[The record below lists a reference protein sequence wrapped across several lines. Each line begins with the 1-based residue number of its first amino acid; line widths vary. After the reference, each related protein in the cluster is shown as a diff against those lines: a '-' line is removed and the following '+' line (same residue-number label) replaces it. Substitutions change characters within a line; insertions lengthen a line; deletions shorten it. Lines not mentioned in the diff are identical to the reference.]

1 MVVRVRPACDSDLGA
16 IVEIFNEGIDTRT
29 STGYLAKV
37 TVEDRRAWFASHA
50 SARYPLLVAEDASG
64 VVGYVSLDPYR
75 AGRHA
80 FRRTT
85 EASLFVS
92 ARSRRSGVGSLL
104 LSSALEAARQAGFT
118 TVLAIVLDKNV
129 GSIRLLEKFGFRRWG
144 LLPKVGEIDD
154 VMFDHAYYGLHLL
167 V

>member
-1 MVVRVRPACDSDLGA
+1 MDIRIRPARDDDLLA
-16 IVEIFNEGIDTRT
+16 LVEIFNEGIATRM
-29 STGYLAKV
+29 STGYITKV
-37 TVEDRRAWFASHA
+37 SLEDRRSWFIS
-50 SARYPLLVAEDASG
+50 RDQTKYPLLVAEDAVG
-64 VVGYVSLDPYR
+64 VLGYVSLDPYR
-75 AGRHA
+75 AGRQA

-85 EASLFVS
+85 EASLFVRE
-92 ARSRRSGVGSLL
+92 RSRRQGVGSLL
-104 LSSALEAARQAGFT
+104 LSAAIEAARQAGFA

-154 VMFDHAYYGLHLL
+154 VIFDHAYYGLHLL